1 MSLVHSVS
9 VKILPVLND
18 NYVYL
23 LHDEESGASAVID
36 PAVAEPVLQ
45 VLVQQQWQ
53 LDYVLNTHHHSDHVG
68 GNLALKQQTGC
79 AIVGYQ
85 NDAHRIPGITV
96 KVNEGSTLP
105 FGRYTI
111 QVLTTPGH
119 TSGHIVYYLPE
130 ADLLFCGDTLFVM
143 GCGRLFEG
151 SAEQLWDS
159 LQKLRA
165 LPPQTQVYCA
175 HEYTET
181 NARFALSLEP
191 DNARLQQRY
200 AEIKRLRAQ
209 HKPTIPS
216 TIAEEQATNPFLRAD
231 QVALQRALKMPTA
244 SPVSA
249 FATIRAMKDRF

>member
-23 LHDEESGASAVID
+23 VHDEESGVTAVID
-36 PAVAEPVLQ
+36 PALAEPVL
-45 VLVQQQWQ
+45 VELAQQQWR

-68 GNLALKQQTGC
+68 GNLVLKQQTGC

-85 NDAHRIPGITV
+85 DDAHRIPGISIQVT
-96 KVNEGSTLP
+96 EGSTVP

-111 QVLTTPGH
+111 HVLTTPGH

-151 SAEQLWDS
+151 SAEQLWSS

-165 LPPQTQVYCA
+165 LPPQTRVYCA

-191 DNARLQQRY
+191 DNRLLQQRY

-209 HKPTIPS
+209 QQPTIPS
-216 TIAEEQATNPFLRAD
+216 TIAEERATNPFLRAD
-231 QVALQRALKMPTA
+231 QVALQQALKMLLHRLCL
-244 SPVSA
+244 
-249 FATIRAMKDRF
+249 FLRR